1 MDDRSTSGRVIGHYR
16 GAEHGPL
23 VVAIGGIHGN
33 EPAGVRALEQLF
45 DLLKEEPLLNPG
57 FTFKGEL
64 LALRGNL
71 AGLEQ
76 GKRYI
81 DTDLNRIWH
90 PRVPGDTHF
99 ATSEDRELFELLA
112 TIESAVEEAP
122 LSELVLLDL
131 HTTTAGGGIF
141 CVTGDDAPSLLLA
154 AEMSVPV
161 IKGILSGLQG
171 TTLNY
176 FRGNHFATN
185 FPVRAISF
193 EAGEHKDPAAI
204 ELSLAATI
212 NLLRAVGCVRP
223 EDVRTYHDTLLRE
236 AAGTL
241 PLLTELTYVHRIR
254 RDGSDGFAMK
264 PGFENF
270 QKVSKG
276 MLLATDNNGEILCP
290 SDGYLLMPLYQKQ
303 GDEGFFLIRD
313 YEFPTA
319 Y

>member
-45 DLLKEEPLLNPG
+45 DLLEEEPLLNPG

-112 TIESAVEEAP
+112 AIESAVEEAP

-141 CVTGDDAPSLLLA
+141 SVTGDDAPSLLLA

-171 TTLNY
+171 TTLHY

-193 EAGEHKDPAAI
+193 EAGEHNDPAAI

-236 AAGTL
+236 AADTL

-254 RDGSDGFAMK
+254 RDGRDGFTMK

-270 QKVSKG
+270 RKVSKG
-276 MLLATDNNGEILCP
+276 MPLATDNNGEILCP